1 MSKNLDVFTVRIKQ
15 KNYDELK
22 RISNITGYSIQNL
35 ANNFLERVISER
47 KDKIQEWTLLSKSAY
62 KRMEIN
68 EG

>member
-15 KNYDELK
+15 NNYVELK

-47 KDKIQEWTLLSKSAY
+47 KDKIQEWTMISKSAY
-62 KRMEIN
+62 KRTEKD
-68 EG
+68 ER